1 MKKGNIYTPR
11 DNKLRLEIILLYH
24 DKSIADHGWQWKAV
38 KLVAR
43 SYKES
48 ENIEKN
54 VYNASK

>member
-1 MKKGNIYTPR
+1 MKKGNIYAPR

-24 DKSIADHGWQWKAV
+24 DKSIADRGWQWKAV

-48 ENIEKN
+48 ENI
-54 VYNASK
+54 